1 MARPPHISIPARS
14 SAARRAWPVLALL
27 LAAALVAPP
36 LNAGQ
41 FNVSPVKVTLPARAK
56 ATSVTVTNNGR
67 KPLALRIR
75 LYAWD
80 KHEGEDRLQA
90 ADDLLVTPP
99 ILKLDPGRAQIVRI
113 GRPAEIPV
121 PTVEKAYRLV
131 VSELPLPGD
140 EQAPSALALR
150 SLLEISV
157 PVFVPPARP
166 EKRLEWALQ
175 PGPQPATATVSVRNA
190 GTVHGKLTRLRLL
203 DAGGLMLA
211 ESQKMLYALPQQ
223 QARTPLALSRPLRTG
238 ETLKLEYTLDHA
250 VRVIE
255 LKAP

>member
-1 MARPPHISIPARS
+1 MARPPHIVSGQAGTGWLTRSI
-14 SAARRAWPVLALL
+14 VVALL
-27 LAAALVAPP
+27 AWLAAAP
-36 LNAGQ
+36 LQAGQ

-56 ATSVTVTNNGR
+56 ATSVTITNNGR

-90 ADDLLVTPP
+90 AEDLLVTPP
-99 ILKLDPGRAQIVRI
+99 ILKLEPGRAQIVRI

-121 PTVEKAYRLV
+121 PAVEKAYRLV
-131 VSELPLPGD
+131 VSELPLPG
-140 EQAPSALALR
+140 EGQAESTLALR

-166 EKRLEWALQ
+166 DKRLEWTLQ
-175 PGPQPATATVSVRNA
+175 PGPQPAAATVSVRNA
-190 GTVHGKLTRLRLL
+190 GTVHSKLTRLRLL
-203 DAGGLMLA
+203 DAGGQLLA

-223 QARTPLALSRPLRTG
+223 QARTPLLLSRPLRTG